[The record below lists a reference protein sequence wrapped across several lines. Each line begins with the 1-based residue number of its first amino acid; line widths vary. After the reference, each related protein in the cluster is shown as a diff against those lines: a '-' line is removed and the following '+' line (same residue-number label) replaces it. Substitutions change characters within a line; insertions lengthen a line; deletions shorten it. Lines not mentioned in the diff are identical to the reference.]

1 MTGPFTAPIP
11 PDLPLDVVETV
22 DAVRPYTMTSPERL
36 HALVTA
42 VEYVIRAGIP
52 GDIVE
57 CGVWKGGSMMAVAR
71 TLLKRGRSDRTLC
84 LFDTFDG
91 MPPPAD
97 VDRDLHGRSAS
108 SLLAAEERE
117 TSFVWAVASLTEVRR
132 NLESAGYPTERIRYV
147 QGRVEDTLPAQAPDR
162 IALLRLDTDWYS
174 STRHELVHLFPRLSP
189 GGVLIVDDYGHW
201 QGCRRAVDE
210 FLEERRIPMLLCRI
224 DYTGRIAVKPW
235 S

>member
-1 MTGPFTAPIP
+1 
-11 PDLPLDVVETV
+11 
-22 DAVRPYTMTSPERL
+22 MTSPERL

-42 VEYVIRAGIP
+42 VEHVTRAGIP
-52 GDIVE
+52 GDFVE

-71 TLLKRGRSDRTLC
+71 TLLKRGCSDRTLW

-91 MPPPAD
+91 MPPPSD
-97 VDRDLHGRSAS
+97 VDCDLHGRSAS
-108 SLLAAEERE
+108 SLLAAEDRE
-117 TSFVWAVASLTEVRR
+117 TSLFWAVAPLAAVRY
-132 NLESAGYPTERIRYV
+132 NLESTGYPAERIRYV
-147 QGRVEDTLPAQAPDR
+147 QGRVEDTLPARAPDL

-210 FLEERRIPMLLCRI
+210 FIEEQRIAMLLCRI

-235 S
+235 G